1 MGARDCF
8 QSRYCLYRSSVGHQ
22 TLQRICSPHVGW
34 LRNYGFTTKDALLVS
49 VPPGVVTWTVPLVA
63 PVGTVVVIS
72 DAETTVKVAAVRL
85 KVTLVAP
92 VRSVPRMVT
101 LAPTWPKAG
110 VVVTK
115 GPSP

>member
-1 MGARDCF
+1 
-8 QSRYCLYRSSVGHQ
+8 
-22 TLQRICSPHVGW
+22 
-34 LRNYGFTTKDALLVS
+34 
-49 VPPGVVTWTVPLVA
+49 
-63 PVGTVVVIS
+63 
-72 DAETTVKVAAVRL
+72 L